1 MTYKNH
7 QFSLLSSASAL
18 AAGVLLLTL
27 SSAQAQELVGIKPDT
42 DAEYSP
48 YIQYDFPNQVLF
60 GDTHL
65 HTGYSADA
73 GLVGATTTP
82 DDAYRFAK
90 GETVTSSHGVRARL
104 QRPLD
109 FLVVADHAE
118 NLGLTFGLEEGNEA
132 LLGTEWG
139 QGLAEII
146 APKTEEAMA
155 EAYLYWGNTFA
166 LSGDRGGDPLAGTDF
181 NNTMWQRMTE
191 AAERH
196 NDPGSF
202 TALIGYEWTSGPQGN
217 NLHRNIIFRDGKD
230 KADQVIPFSAY
241 DSEDPEDLWDWMEK
255 YQSNTG
261 GRLLAIPHNGNLSNG
276 LMFDDV
282 TATTK
287 KPLDRDYAERRM
299 RFEPVYEVTQIKG
312 DGEAH
317 PALSPNDEFADYG
330 TWDKGSFGPELK
342 TPEMLPREYA
352 REAWKRGMA
361 YEATFGA
368 NPFKFGVI
376 GSTDSHTG
384 LSTAQE
390 DNFFGKV
397 TMVEPTPDPVR
408 FEEQIT
414 GRTTPDDPS
423 DDIVHAQ
430 ALASGL
436 AAVWAREN
444 TREAI
449 WHAFERKE
457 VFATTGTRMRV
468 RVFAGWD
475 FDEDDLN
482 RSDFARHGYDVG
494 VPMGGDLTSAPEG
507 AAPALLIRAIR
518 DPDGANL
525 DRLQVTKGWL
535 DGDGKT
541 HEEVFDVA
549 WSGDR
554 KPDADG
560 KLPKVGNTVDVDEA
574 SYSNSIGAAGLQAF
588 WRDPDFDPAQ
598 RAFYYVR
605 VLEIPTP
612 RWTTYDAKF
621 FGIDRPEG
629 IEPTQQE
636 RAYTSPIWYTP
647 KG

>member
-1 MTYKNH
+1 M
-7 QFSLLSSASAL
+7 
-18 AAGVLLLTL
+18 LLLGSTGAL
-27 SSAQAQELVGIKPDT
+27 SQELVGIAPDP

-90 GETVTSSHGVRARL
+90 GETVISSHGIPARL

-118 NLGLTFGLEEGNEA
+118 NLGLTFGIEEKNEA

-139 QGLAEII
+139 RGIAEVI
-146 APKTEEAMA
+146 APKTPQAMA
-155 EAYLYWGNTFA
+155 DAYLYWAKTFS
-166 LSGDRGGDPLAGTDF
+166 LGENSEDPLAATDF
-181 NNTMWQRMTE
+181 NKTMWQRMTE

-196 NDPGSF
+196 NDPGKF
-202 TALIGYEWTSGPQGN
+202 TTLIGYEWTAGPSGN

-230 KADQVIPFSAY
+230 KADQIIPFSSY
-241 DSEDPEDLWDWMEK
+241 NSEDPEDLWDWMEK
-255 YQSNTG
+255 YESSTG
-261 GRLLAIPHNGNLSNG
+261 GRMLAIPHNGNLSNG

-282 TATTK
+282 TLTSKA
-287 KPLDRDYAERRM
+287 PLDRAYAERRM
-299 RFEPVYEVTQIKG
+299 RFEPVYEITQIKG

-317 PALSPNDEFADYG
+317 PMLSPNDEFADYG

-361 YEATFGA
+361 YEVKLGA
-368 NPFKFGVI
+368 NPFKFGVV
-376 GSTDSHTG
+376 GSTDAHTG
-384 LSTAQE
+384 LSTTQE

-397 TMVEPTPDPVR
+397 SMVEPTSDPVR

-423 DDIVHAQ
+423 DDIIHAQ

-449 WHAFERKE
+449 WDAFERKE
-457 VFATTGTRMRV
+457 VFATTGTRIRV
-468 RVFAGWD
+468 RVFAGWE
-475 FDEDDLN
+475 FSEDDLN
-482 RSDFARHGYDVG
+482 RSDFARYGYDNG
-494 VPMGGDLTSAPEG
+494 VPMGGDLFNAPEG
-507 AAPALLIRAIR
+507 AVPSLLIRAIR

-525 DRLQVTKGWL
+525 DRIQVIKGWL
-535 DGDGKT
+535 DANGET
-541 HEEVFDVA
+541 REQIYDVG

-554 KPDADG
+554 QPGADG
-560 KLPKVGNTVDVDEA
+560 KLPPVGNTVDVEQA
-574 SYSNSIGAAGLQAF
+574 TYSNSIGAAGLQAY
-588 WRDPDFDPAQ
+588 WRDPEFDPAQ

-612 RWTTYDAKF
+612 NWTTYDAKF
-621 FGIDRPEG
+621 FGIGRPKG
-629 IEPTQQE
+629 VEPTQQE
-636 RAYTSPIWYTP
+636 RAYTSPIWYSP
-647 KG
+647 EG

>member
-1 MTYKNH
+1 MKCNL
-7 QFSLLSSASAL
+7 SLFCS
-18 AAGVLLLTL
+18 AAGAAVYVVLVTL
-27 SSAQAQELVGIKPDT
+27 SSAQAQELVGMKPDP

-132 LLGTEWG
+132 LLSTKWG
-139 QGLAEII
+139 QGLAKVI
-146 APKTEEAMA
+146 APKTAEAMGK
-155 EAYLYWGNTFA
+155 AYIYWGNTFA
-166 LSGDRGGDPLAGTDF
+166 MAENPEDPLAKTDF
-181 NNTMWQRMTE
+181 NKTMWQRMTE

-202 TALIGYEWTSGPQGN
+202 TTLIGYEWTAGPQGN

-230 KADQVIPFSAY
+230 KADQIIPFSAY
-241 DSEDPEDLWDWMEK
+241 DSDDPEDLWAWMEK
-255 YQSNTG
+255 YQANTG

-282 TATTK
+282 TMRTK

-330 TWDKGSFGPELK
+330 TWDKGSFGPKLK
-342 TPEMLPREYA
+342 TPDMLPREYA
-352 REAWKRGMA
+352 REALKRGLA
-361 YEATFGA
+361 YEAKLGA

-384 LSTAQE
+384 LATTQE

-397 TMVEPTPDPVR
+397 ATVEPTADPIR

-414 GRTTPDDPS
+414 GRATPDDPS

-449 WHAFERKE
+449 WDAFERKE
-457 VFATTGTRMRV
+457 VFATTGTRIRV

-475 FDEDDLN
+475 FNEDDLN
-482 RSDFARHGYDVG
+482 RSDFARHGYDIG

-525 DRLQVTKGWL
+525 DRVQVIKGWL
-535 DGDGKT
+535 DSEGKT
-541 HEEVFDVA
+541 HEQVYDVA

-560 KLPKVGNTVDVDEA
+560 KLPKVGSTVDVDEA

-612 RWTTYDAKF
+612 NWTTYDAKF
-621 FGIDRPEG
+621 FGVDRPEG

-647 KG
+647 KA

>member
-1 MTYKNH
+1 MRV
-7 QFSLLSSASAL
+7 LALVSAISAL
-18 AAGVLLLTL
+18 ASVSLG
-27 SSAQAQELVGIKPDT
+27 AQELVGIAPDA

-48 YIQYDFPNQVLF
+48 YIQQDFPNQVLF

-90 GETVTSSHGVRARL
+90 GEMVKSSHGIPAQL

-118 NLGLTFGLEEGNEA
+118 NLGLTFGLKEKNKA
-132 LLGTEWG
+132 LLGTGWG
-139 QGLAEII
+139 RGLMEII
-146 APKTEEAMA
+146 APGTAEAMG
-155 EAYLYWGNTFA
+155 EAYVYWGNTFA
-166 LSGDRGGDPLAGTDF
+166 MAEDAQDPLAGTGF
-181 NNTMWQRMTE
+181 NETMWQRMTD

-196 NDPGSF
+196 NNPGAF
-202 TALIGYEWTSGPQGN
+202 TALIGYEWTSGPRGN
-217 NLHRNIIFRDGKD
+217 NLHRNIIFRDGKK
-230 KADQVIPFSAY
+230 KADQVVPFSSY
-241 DSEDPEDLWDWMEK
+241 DSEDPEDLWNWMERYESK
-255 YQSNTG
+255 TG

-276 LMFDDV
+276 TMFDDV
-282 TATTK
+282 TLMSR
-287 KPLDRDYAERRM
+287 KPIDQAYAERRM
-299 RFEPVYEVTQIKG
+299 RFEPIYEVTQIKG

-330 TWDKGSFGPELK
+330 TWDKGSFGPEPK

-361 YEATFGA
+361 YAASLGV

-384 LSTAQE
+384 LATTQE

-397 TMVEPTPDPVR
+397 TMVEPTSDPVR
-408 FEEQIT
+408 FEEAIT
-414 GRTTPDDPS
+414 GRFTPDDPS
-423 DDIVHAQ
+423 DDITHAQ

-449 WHAFERKE
+449 WDAFERKE
-457 VFATTGTRMRV
+457 VFATTGTRIRV

-475 FDEDDLN
+475 FKEDDLN
-482 RSDFARHGYDVG
+482 RSNFAEHGYQAG
-494 VPMGGDLTSAPEG
+494 VPMGGDLS
-507 AAPALLIRAIR
+507 AAPKGKSPTLLIRALR

-525 DRLQVTKGWL
+525 DRIQVIKGWV
-535 DGDGKT
+535 DGQGET
-541 HEEVFDVA
+541 REQVFDVA

-554 KPDADG
+554 KPGKDG
-560 KLPKVGNTVDVDEA
+560 KLPAVGNTVDVAQA
-574 SYSNSIGAAGLQAF
+574 SYSNAIGAAGLQAY
-588 WRDPDFDPAQ
+588 WRDPQFDPAQ

-605 VLEIPTP
+605 VIEIPAP

-621 FGIDRPEG
+621 FGIELPDNIP
-629 IEPTQQE
+629 PSQQE

-647 KG
+647 